1 MGQFVRRSEIV
12 DVIVSWLHTVPSDSD
27 IFERVGRF
35 ATNHRLI
42 ADHQRRILEA
52 IRARTF
58 KQLGPPARGP
68 AVEPLDLDELTIA
81 LTHIE
86 SDLYRPVSWIDYL
99 SYARGL
105 SSRLDVL
112 LSTHAKM
119 TRWVKYSVLKHDD
132 IQDRADAMK
141 RFAEAAEGCRR
152 RQNYNSMAAIV
163 AALDWKVKPMSD
175 LPRTMAVD
183 MDYKAYRKI
192 TQKKTNAETCIPWF
206 TAQLDDTT
214 KYLSQ
219 YPRTVGDL
227 INFERY
233 QRLALK
239 LPMNSAQ
246 TTVEGHRQERHI
258 AYLRHQFEN
267 DVYDDEAE
275 AQRRRKLKRKEEYEV
290 FSLRG
295 KSVMKGVRI
304 ITYQSMPQ
312 EWERHD
318 LN

>member
-1 MGQFVRRSEIV
+1 MGQYVMRSKIIDLIV
-12 DVIVSWLHTVPSDSD
+12 LWLQTVPADSD
-27 IFERVGRF
+27 IFERVREF
-35 ATNHRLI
+35 ATHHGLI
-42 ADHQRRILEA
+42 ADHQRQILEA
-52 IRARTF
+52 IRARTL
-58 KQLGPPARGP
+58 KQLVPPTRGP
-68 AVEPLDLDELTIA
+68 TVEPLDPDELTIA

-86 SDLYRPVSWIDYL
+86 SDLYKAVSWIDYL

-141 RFAEAAEGCRR
+141 RFAGAAEGCRR

-175 LPRTMAVD
+175 LPRTMAVVSKKTRATFEEMFKITD
-183 MDYKAYRKI
+183 PDVDYKAYRKV
-192 TQKKTNAETCIPWF
+192 TQKRNAETCIPWF
-206 TAQLDDTT
+206 TAQLDDMA

-219 YPRTVGDL
+219 YPRTVGNL

-239 LPMNSAQ
+239 LPMNPAQ

-258 AYLRHQFEN
+258 AYLRHQFDN

-275 AQRRRKLKRKEEYEV
+275 AQRRRNLKRKEEVDYRNRKKN
-290 FSLRG
+290 LRDNG
-295 KSVMKGVRI
+295 F
-304 ITYQSMPQ
+304 
-312 EWERHD
+312 
-318 LN
+318 